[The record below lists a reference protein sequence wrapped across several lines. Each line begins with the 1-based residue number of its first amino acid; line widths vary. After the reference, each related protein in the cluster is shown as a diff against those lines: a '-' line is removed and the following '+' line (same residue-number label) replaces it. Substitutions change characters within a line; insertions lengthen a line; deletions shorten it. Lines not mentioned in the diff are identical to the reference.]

1 MWTVG
6 GDPTRNAMHESKEWE
21 KFEIYIQFY
30 KSTSYIYSC
39 PCLNHEKTSPL
50 PVGHYS
56 VFHC

>member
-30 KSTSYIYSC
+30 KSTSYI
-39 PCLNHEKTSPL
+39 
-50 PVGHYS
+50 
-56 VFHC
+56 